1 MEESA
6 MHDGCSGAFQSGQ
19 QIVDKI
25 RLMGFNTSPLGAA
38 LEIKCK
44 NCDATFKME
53 FMESKCPACGMV
65 YGVTPC
71 HSYSAEFVKAAGVNY

>member
-1 MEESA
+1 
-6 MHDGCSGAFQSGQ
+6 MHDGCSGVFQSGQ

-25 RLMGFNTSPLGAA
+25 RLMGFNTSPLGAP

-44 NCDATFKME
+44 NCNKPFFME
-53 FMESKCPACGMV
+53 TMESKCPACDMV